1 MAKETIIRI
10 KTGEAVKSIGELREN
25 IKAYKQQLE
34 GLDIGTQE
42 YQNTLKD
49 LQENQA
55 ALRNAMHATTASFQD
70 VTNAATAAN
79 VTFDNNNRL
88 VKQDTLSYNEL
99 VRELDV
105 LKQQWRATTNAAE
118 RLQLGEKIQSVNN
131 KLKQLDSSVGVFG
144 RNVGNYLGAV
154 DHLTNGL
161 RSMGGGASLLGS
173 KIGGVTAGF
182 KALSAT
188 PAVAILGV
196 LATVIQKVTDALS
209 TSEENANAMTAALAP
224 FQAIG
229 DAVTNMLQGLGKAVV
244 WVAEQFGKL
253 TTAILGNNEAAEERK
268 RIAEEEA
275 DLAKKQRDTMV
286 QNAEAERDIAE
297 LRAKATDKLNY
308 SAKERLAFLQ
318 EAGDREKEI
327 AERAYQD
334 AKAAYE
340 IQKAKNALTESSAA
354 DKEKEAQAYAAMVKA
369 ETAYYQQ
376 VRTINTGIIRATREE
391 EKAARDAAKAVKD
404 EAKAK
409 LDAHKSYL
417 EQLLKITEDGNKKQL
432 ELQNEIDKTEYEKAK
447 AEAVEKIK
455 DQKALH
461 NTLLVLEKS
470 YQLKLAKNRDEFRE
484 KERQAELLEIQNLA
498 DGYEKGTEQY
508 LAVVVD
514 LRQRAYETL
523 TKQAGESDQQF
534 LARRIAA
541 YQALQEAEQSYLDKS
556 VENGRK
562 ALENE
567 MNALREGSVEALEKA
582 VEIAAYD
589 IENLHQKI
597 GESTEDFNARRL
609 ALEKAHLEAMDA
621 LYAAQVDEEHL
632 RMENEMALLEE
643 GSLARLA
650 KEVELKEFELSTLHQ
665 LEGESNEEFRAR
677 ELAAEK
683 AYQDARKK
691 IWKQSINT
699 MSDVASATSGILGS
713 IADMYEANT
722 EMTKEEAEKA
732 KALRIAGATIDT
744 ISGAIKA
751 FMNAQGVTGNPII
764 DAVIGAASAAAVTL
778 AGITNI
784 AKIKSTQISTS
795 GSGSDASTNFTPAA
809 VSAPTVE
816 PSVTQ
821 VRTVTSATE
830 EERLNQMA
838 GDQRV
843 YILDSDLQAA
853 DGARKVQVAE
863 TTF

>member
-42 YQNTLKD
+42 YQDTLKD
-49 LQENQA
+49 LQANQA
-55 ALRNAMHATTASFQD
+55 ALRNAMHATTASFTE

-99 VRELDV
+99 VRELDI

-118 RLQLGEKIQSVNN
+118 RLQLGEKIQAVNN
-131 KLKQLDSSVGVFG
+131 KLKDLDSSVGVFG

-161 RSMGGGASLLGS
+161 RSMGGGASVLGS
-173 KIGGVTAGF
+173 KIGGVTMGF

-196 LATVIQKVTDALS
+196 LASVIQKVTEALDSSEENVDALS
-209 TSEENANAMTAALAP
+209 KALAP

-229 DAVTNMLQGLGKAVV
+229 DAVTKMLQGMGAVLVKVIGWFGELTKA
-244 WVAEQFGKL
+244 
-253 TTAILGNNEAAEERK
+253 IIGNNEAAEERL
-268 RIAEEEA
+268 RIAEEEDA
-275 DLAKKQRDTMV
+275 LQKKQRENLIA
-286 QNAEAERDIAE
+286 NAEAERDIAE

-318 EAGDREKEI
+318 EAGDKEKEI

-334 AKAAYE
+334 AKTAYE
-340 IQKAKNALTESSAA
+340 LQKAKNALTASS
-354 DKEKEAQAYAAMVKA
+354 KEELEKEAQAYAAMVKA
-369 ETAYYQQ
+369 ETDYYQQ
-376 VRTINTGIIRATREE
+376 VRTINSGIIRATREE

-409 LDAHKSYL
+409 LDAHKTYL
-417 EQLLKITEDGNKKQL
+417 QQLLAITEDGNRKQL
-432 ELQNEIDKTEYEKAK
+432 EIQNEIDKAEYEKAK

-455 DQKALH
+455 NQRDLN
-461 NTLLVLEKS
+461 NTLQVLEKAF
-470 YQLKLAKNRDEFRE
+470 QLKLQKNRDDFRE

-523 TKQAGESDQQF
+523 AKQAGESDQQF

-541 YQALQEAEQSYLDKS
+541 YQELQKAEEDYLDKS

-562 ALENE
+562 ALENQ
-567 MNALREGSVEALEKA
+567 MNAFRSGSVEALEKA

-597 GESTEDFNARRL
+597 GESTEEFNARRL
-609 ALEKAHLEAMDA
+609 ALEQAHFDAMDE
-621 LYAAQVDEEHL
+621 LYLARVDQEIL
-632 RMENEMALLEE
+632 RRENEIGLLEE
-643 GSLARLA
+643 GSLLRLA
-650 KEVELKEFELSTLHQ
+650 KEVELKEYELTTLHQ

-683 AYQDARKK
+683 AYQAARKK
-691 IWKQSINT
+691 VWQQSINT

-722 EMTKEEAEKA
+722 EMTREEAEKA

-784 AKIKSTQISTS
+784 AKIKSTQISTGGG
-795 GSGSDASTNFTPAA
+795 GSTASTNFTPASVA
-809 VSAPTVE
+809 APTIE
-816 PSVTQ
+816 PSVSQ
-821 VRTVTSATE
+821 VRTITSATE
-830 EERLNQMA
+830 EDRLNQMA
-838 GDQRV
+838 DPQRV

-853 DGARKVQVAE
+853 ENSRRVQVAE

>member
-42 YQNTLKD
+42 YQDTLKD
-49 LQENQA
+49 LQANQA
-55 ALRNAMHATTASFQD
+55 ALRNAMHATTASFSE

-99 VRELDV
+99 VRELDI

-118 RLQLGEKIQSVNN
+118 RLQLGEKIQAVNN
-131 KLKQLDSSVGVFG
+131 KLKDLDSSVGVFG
-144 RNVGNYLGAV
+144 RNVGNYIGAV

-161 RSMGGGASLLGS
+161 RSMGGGASVLGS
-173 KIGGVTAGF
+173 KIGGVTMGF

-196 LATVIQKVTDALS
+196 LASVIQKVTEALDS
-209 TSEENANAMTAALAP
+209 SEDNVNALNKALAP

-229 DAVTNMLQGLGKAVV
+229 DAVTKMLQGMGAVLV
-244 WVAEQFGKL
+244 KVIGWFGDL
-253 TTAILGNNEAAEERK
+253 TKAILGNNEAAEERL
-268 RIAEEEA
+268 RLAEEEDA
-275 DLAKKQRDTMV
+275 LQKKQRENLIA
-286 QNAEAERDIAE
+286 NAEAERDIAK
-297 LRAKATDKLNY
+297 LRADATEKDKY
-308 SAKERLAFLQ
+308 SAAERMAFLE
-318 EAGDREKEI
+318 EAGRLEAEI
-327 AERAYQD
+327 AERAKTD
-334 AKAAYE
+334 AETRYKL
-340 IQKAKNALTESSAA
+340 IKDTNALTESSKE
-354 DKEKEAQAYAAMVKA
+354 DLEKEAQAYADMIKA
-369 ETAYYQQ
+369 ETDYYQK
-376 VRTINTGIIRATREE
+376 VRTINSGIIRARREE

-409 LDAHKSYL
+409 LDAHKTYL
-417 EQLLKITEDGNKKQL
+417 QQLLAITEDGNRKQL

-455 DQKALH
+455 NQRDLQ
-461 NTLLVLEKS
+461 NTLQVLEKA
-470 YQLKLAKNRDEFRE
+470 YQIKLQKNRDEFRE

-523 TKQAGESDQQF
+523 AKQSGESDQQF

-541 YQALQEAEQSYLDKS
+541 YQELQKAEEDYLDKS

-567 MNALREGSVEALEKA
+567 MNAFRSGSVEALEKA

-597 GESTEDFNARRL
+597 GESTEEFNARRL
-609 ALEKAHLEAMDA
+609 ALEKAHLEAMDE
-621 LYAAQVDEEHL
+621 LYLARVDAEHL
-632 RMENEMALLEE
+632 RMENEMGLLEE
-643 GSLARLA
+643 GSLLRLA
-650 KEVELKEFELSTLHQ
+650 KEVELKEYELETLHQ

-683 AYQDARKK
+683 AYQEARKK
-691 IWKQSINT
+691 VWKQSINT

-722 EMTKEEAEKA
+722 EMTREEAEKA

-784 AKIKSTQISTS
+784 AKIKSTQISTGGG
-795 GSGSDASTNFTPAA
+795 GSTASTNFTPASVA
-809 VSAPTVE
+809 APTIE
-816 PSVTQ
+816 PSVSQ
-821 VRTVTSATE
+821 VRTITSATE
-830 EERLNQMA
+830 EDRLNQMA
-838 GDQRV
+838 SDQRV

-853 DGARKVQVAE
+853 ENSRRVQVAE